1 MNILI
6 AGASGLIGRRLAT
19 ELRLRG
25 HMLTYVV
32 RSTQELEQMRKAG
45 ERCVCMDF
53 AVVPDKHAWL
63 PALQNID
70 VAINAVG
77 IFKESGTQSFEAIH
91 KRAPIEFFRACAAA
105 NVAYVIQLSAL
116 GADTEARSAYHL
128 SKRAADDYL
137 RGLPL
142 NAAIIQPS
150 LVYAPEGQS
159 SQFFLM
165 LASMPLLFL
174 PGGGQQEIQPVHVQD
189 VVVGIANLVEQEAT
203 GIQTLAFT
211 GARPVTLQG
220 YLALLRH
227 GMGLG
232 RQLVMAVPMGLARLF
247 ASFMSRFLKS
257 FIDPESLEMLERG
270 NTAPNTSFAEV
281 LGYSP
286 QDPADFIPAAD
297 AGAALR
303 KSLLNWG
310 MPALRYSLAV
320 VWIWTGIVSL
330 WLYPVEM
337 SYALLA
343 QTGLTGERA
352 SLALYG
358 AGALDLVL
366 GIATLALARR
376 FRPQLWL
383 AQFVLISIYTLIISV
398 QLPEFWL
405 HPYGPVLKNLP
416 MLAALLVLWTFDSRR
431 EGR

>member
-1 MNILI
+1 
-6 AGASGLIGRRLAT
+6 
-19 ELRLRG
+19 
-25 HMLTYVV
+25 
-32 RSTQELEQMRKAG
+32 
-45 ERCVCMDF
+45 
-53 AVVPDKHAWL
+53 
-63 PALQNID
+63 
-70 VAINAVG
+70 
-77 IFKESGTQSFEAIH
+77 
-91 KRAPIEFFRACAAA
+91 
-105 NVAYVIQLSAL
+105 
-116 GADTEARSAYHL
+116 
-128 SKRAADDYL
+128 
-137 RGLPL
+137 
-142 NAAIIQPS
+142 
-150 LVYAPEGQS
+150 
-159 SQFFLM
+159 
-165 LASMPLLFL
+165 
-174 PGGGQQEIQPVHVQD
+174 
-189 VVVGIANLVEQEAT
+189 
-203 GIQTLAFT
+203 
-211 GARPVTLQG
+211 
-220 YLALLRH
+220 
-227 GMGLG
+227 
-232 RQLVMAVPMGLARLF
+232 
-247 ASFMSRFLKS
+247 
-257 FIDPESLEMLERG
+257 
-270 NTAPNTSFAEV
+270 
-281 LGYSP
+281 
-286 QDPADFIPAAD
+286 
-297 AGAALR
+297 LR